1 MIFFIVILITM
12 DQFLKY
18 IASIYIKPVQSINL
32 IPNLL
37 EVTYLENKGAAFGMF
52 QNQRWFF
59 IVFAI
64 FMILVFV
71 YLIAYKKVKDK
82 LFIISSTLI
91 IAGGIGN
98 IIDRLFFGYVVDY
111 IRFSFFPP
119 VCNFADYC
127 ITVGTIILIIYFL
140 FFCNDT
146 DIVLQKVEDKNC

>member
-1 MIFFIVILITM
+1 MWMTFFIVILVAI

-18 IASIYIKPVQSINL
+18 VASMYIKPVQSITV
-32 IPNLL
+32 IPNFL

-52 QNQRWFF
+52 PNHRWFF
-59 IVFAI
+59 ILFAI
-64 FMILVFV
+64 VMIIVFI
-71 YLIAYKKVKDK
+71 YWIAYKKVKDK

-91 IAGGIGN
+91 ISGGIGN
-98 IIDRLFFGYVVDY
+98 IIDRLLFGYVVDY
-111 IRFSFFPP
+111 IRFSFFLP

-146 DIVLQKVEDKNC
+146 NVVLNEKER